1 MSDSIKVNQIQ
12 NQIQSK
18 ALARQSEKTQQQQDD
33 QGIATEAA
41 ATAAGDTVE
50 LSAGEQIDAGIYSI
64 DQKEIDAIKQDFA
77 KNVGAFKAMV
87 SSMLE
92 KQGLKFTNLED
103 LIKALKNEDGQ
114 STIKVD
120 AETQQ
125 EAQEAISED
134 GYWGVKQTSERI
146 LSFAKA
152 LSGGDPD
159 KIELLKGA
167 FEEGFAE
174 AKQVLGD
181 DLPDST
187 QQTYD
192 AVMEGFDTWANED
205 SQS

>member
-1 MSDSIKVNQIQ
+1 
-12 NQIQSK
+12 
-18 ALARQSEKTQQQQDD
+18 
-33 QGIATEAA
+33 
-41 ATAAGDTVE
+41 
-50 LSAGEQIDAGIYSI
+50 
-64 DQKEIDAIKQDFA
+64 
-77 KNVGAFKAMV
+77 MV

-103 LIKALKNEDGQ
+103 LIKALRNEDA
-114 STIKVD
+114 SIEVD
-120 AETQQ
+120 EKTQQ

-174 AKQVLGD
+174 AKKVLGD
-181 DLPDST
+181 DLPDIT

>member
-18 ALARQSEKTQQQQDD
+18 ALARQSEKAQQQQDD
-33 QGIATEAA
+33 QGIATETTAA
-41 ATAAGDTVE
+41 AAGDTVE

-103 LIKALKNEDGQ
+103 LIKALRNEDA
-114 STIKVD
+114 SIEVD
-120 AETQQ
+120 EKTQQ

-174 AKQVLGD
+174 AKKVLGD
-181 DLPDST
+181 DLPDIT

>member
-1 MSDSIKVNQIQ
+1 MSDSIKINQ
-12 NQIQSK
+12 NQIQTN
-18 ALARQSEKTQQQQDD
+18 AQMRQSEKAQQN
-33 QGIATEAA
+33 QGNQETATEVAA
-41 ATAAGDTVE
+41 SVTGDAVVV
-50 LSAGEQIDAGIYSI
+50 SASEKVDAGIYTI

-114 STIKVD
+114 STIEVD
-120 AETQQ
+120 EKTQQ

-152 LSGGDPD
+152 LSGGDPA

-167 FEEGFAE
+167 FEDGFGE
-174 AKQVLGD
+174 AKKILGD
-181 DLPDST
+181 DLPDIT

-192 AVMEGFDTWANED
+192 AVMEGFDKWANGD
-205 SQS
+205 SES